1 LKSGALGP
9 GMMGFMLA
17 ALVAVYM
24 STFSGEVNAG
34 ASIIVRDIYEP
45 LFRREKD
52 TEEGGH
58 VWPNYL
64 ATAGMVLVAMVLGYA
79 FTQYSSLNRVWSWM
93 LGGLL
98 TCIVVPLALR
108 WYWGR
113 MNGWGY
119 SAGTVVGLVPSLLM
133 LSKQY
138 VAKDAWVQSI
148 PDAWFTYSIL
158 ALSFATCVVVSL
170 LTPPVEAEQIDDF
183 YRKVRP
189 FGWWGDIAKRAL
201 ATGKP
206 ANAPINPRIA
216 LVNILIGIVA
226 TYSLYMAP
234 VYLMGK
240 WYVETSV
247 CLGLFAACSAA
258 LYFTWYKNLP
268 EN

>member
-1 LKSGALGP
+1 MLGH
-9 GMMGFMLA
+9 GMMGFMVA

-24 STFSGEVNAG
+24 STFSGEVNAV

-45 LFRREKD
+45 LFRHEKD
-52 TEEGGH
+52 AEEGGH
-58 VWPNYL
+58 VWPNYV
-64 ATAGMVLVAMVLGYA
+64 ATAGMVIASLVLGYI
-79 FTQYSSLNRVWSWM
+79 FTESSSLNRIWSWM

-119 SAGTVVGLVPSLLM
+119 SAGTVVGLIPSLMM
-133 LSKQY
+133 LSKQF
-138 VAKDAWVQSI
+138 AGKDAWVQHI

-158 ALSFATCVVVSL
+158 GLSLVTCIVVSL
-170 LTPPVEAEQIDDF
+170 VTPPVEAEQIDDF

-189 FGWWGDIAKRAL
+189 FGFWNGVAERAL
-201 ATGKP
+201 GDGKP
-206 ANAPINPRIA
+206 ANSPISFWVA
-216 LVNILIGIVA
+216 LVNIVIGMVA
-226 TYSLYMAP
+226 TYTLYMSP

-240 WYVETSV
+240 WYAEAAT
-247 CLGLFAACSAA
+247 CLGIFAACSIA
-258 LYFTWYKNLP
+258 LYFTWYKTLP